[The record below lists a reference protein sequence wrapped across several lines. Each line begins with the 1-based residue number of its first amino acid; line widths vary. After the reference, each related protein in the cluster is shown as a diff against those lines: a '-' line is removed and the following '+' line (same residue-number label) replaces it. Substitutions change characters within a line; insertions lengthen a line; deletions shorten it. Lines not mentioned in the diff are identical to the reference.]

1 MGRGSKVTIWATV
14 ALAGFVLVE
23 LGAYHL
29 VQIGSCASGGSNEI
43 RVPCPHSTWLWLGVV
58 ALGIVVGFLGLALL
72 ATEFSDAASS
82 RLLSLVWSGGWVVTG
97 IVSLVAV
104 YMPGTHAG
112 AKTGGVIVCIVFVCL
127 GVFFFLLGRTG
138 SKSEPK
144 LPPAT

>member
-1 MGRGSKVTIWATV
+1 V
-14 ALAGFVLVE
+14 ALAGVAFVE

-29 VQIGSCASGGSNEI
+29 VQVGSCSSGGTYEI
-43 RVPCPHSTWLWLGVV
+43 RVPCPHSTWLWLGSV

-82 RLLSLVWSGGWVVTG
+82 RLLSLVWSGAWVVTG

-104 YMPGTHAG
+104 YTPGAHAG

-127 GVFFFLLGRTG
+127 GVFFFLLGRRG
-138 SKSEPK
+138 SRSETT
-144 LPPAT
+144 LPPTAR